1 MMFSYELGGGVI
13 LLERRWAMEG
23 VNPACRV
30 VTGSDGSGTW
40 SPEGRITVGNER
52 WVG

>member
-1 MMFSYELGGGVI
+1 MV

-30 VTGSDGSGTW
+30 VLMGLGPGHLKGGKW
-40 SPEGRITVGNER
+40 EMGGMMALVRY
-52 WVG
+52 

>member
-30 VTGSDGSGTW
+30 VLMDLGPGHLKG
-40 SPEGRITVGNER
+40 G
-52 WVG
+52 